1 MNPTIDMNAPT
12 IASLNA
18 GDNTFGA
25 GANGISIL
33 QDVLTTPNGITLNS
47 VGISYDS
54 GTTITSTSWDDIT
67 TRISY
72 LSAIAPNGLNASLLA
87 VNETIAIQN
96 ADTTPTRVIN
106 TSAGDAAVVGEH
118 FGIQWVGDTLPFV
131 METLDATP
139 LQVKDTQLNLTSSTT
154 GGSANPI
161 LTLTNTNAGN
171 EAVVLEV
178 FKDKGVVPTNGD
190 VLFQQSVYG
199 EDSFLN
205 KQEYTRI
212 THTIRDFTG
221 GGEDGSIEMGCMV
234 NGAFSNFLQI
244 NGNQNEV
251 NCLKT
256 LDMGGHSIRTTTGD
270 MSIQTT
276 SSSGN
281 GDLTITAKRDLQ
293 LLSAGSEI
301 IISTAASTGSGDI
314 DIIGKSGSITTIQA
328 TLMNITANGANINLN
343 ANLQT
348 IAMVGS
354 ALTFNT
360 INIIPR
366 NLYSTFSFS
375 VLGSPTG
382 PILNFGVLADMTAST
397 TWKVDVGFYTGD
409 GINNRSVLTYVVQDT
424 TPQYVEQNSA
434 FGYTQGGLQTPI
446 TYDPVG
452 TPMGKYCSFTDTFLV
467 SPLAVGAC
475 SFILTGGTSDGSVWS
490 GTCRVSI
497 VLTRLS

>member
-1 MNPTIDMNAPT
+1 MNPTTTIDGPM
-12 IASLNA
+12 IASLNS
-18 GDNTFGA
+18 GDNTYGS

-54 GTTITSTSWDDIT
+54 GTTITTTTWDDIT

-72 LSAIAPNGLNASLLA
+72 LSAIAPNNLNPTILA
-87 VNETIAIQN
+87 VNDRISIQN
-96 ADTTPTRVIN
+96 ADSSPTRVID
-106 TSAGDAAVVGEH
+106 TEAGDTTGGTH
-118 FGIQWVGDTLPFV
+118 FGIAWVGNTLPFV

-139 LQVKDTQLNLTSSTT
+139 LQVKDTQLQLTSSTT

-161 LTLTNTNAGN
+161 ITLTNTNADSSSI
-171 EAVVLEV
+171 VLEV
-178 FKDKGVVPTNGD
+178 FKDKGVLPINGD

-212 THTIRDFTG
+212 THTIRDYTG
-221 GGEDGSIEMGCMV
+221 GAEDGSIEMGCLV
-234 NGAFSNFLQI
+234 NGAFSNFLQL

-281 GDLTITAKRDLQ
+281 GDLVISAKRDLQ

-314 DIIGKSGSITTIQA
+314 DIIGKGGSITTIQA

-343 ANLQT
+343 ANSET
-348 IAMVGS
+348 VAVVGS

-366 NLYSTFSFS
+366 STIASTSFS
-375 VLGSPTG
+375 VAGSPTG
-382 PILNFGVLADMTAST
+382 AILNFGALNDMIAGTKWRAE
-397 TWKVDVGFYTGD
+397 VGFYTGA
-409 GINNRSVLTYVVQDT
+409 INTKNVITYLVLDT
-424 TPQYVEQNSA
+424 LSIDCVQNSV
-434 FGYTQGGLQTPI
+434 FGYANGGLQTAI
-446 TYDPVG
+446 QFDPTG
-452 TPMGKYCSFTDTFLV
+452 TPMGTYCSFTDVFELNAT
-467 SPLAVGAC
+467 ANGGC
-475 SFILTGGTSDGSVWS
+475 SFVLTGGTSDGSAWL
-490 GTCRVSI
+490 GACRVSI
-497 VLTRLS
+497 ILTRLA